1 MLVLSRKVSEQVVVP
16 QCELTVTV
24 LDIMGGR
31 VRLGFS
37 APTDLAVLRKEVLQ
51 RCLVEDGSAIEGG
64 SMTARILL
72 ADPDEFL
79 MASYRD
85 CLCEGGAMVATAA
98 TGLECLEQLK
108 LFAPDVL
115 VLEPEL
121 LWGGGEGVL
130 AVLHEQAEL
139 RPAFVILLSYAR
151 DRRVLHG
158 VSRFNVDDYQRKPL
172 TAARLANCIGKL
184 LSSQEFALRGRE
196 KMGLA
201 RN

>member
-16 QCELTVTV
+16 KCELTVTV
-24 LDIMGGR
+24 LDIAGGR

-51 RCLVEDGSAIEGG
+51 RCLVEDGLGMEGG

-79 MASYRD
+79 MASYCD
-85 CLCEGGAMVATAA
+85 CLCKRGATVATAT
-98 TGLECLEQLK
+98 TGLECVEQLES
-108 LFAPDVL
+108 FAADVL

-130 AVLHEQAEL
+130 AVIHERPEL

-151 DRRVLHG
+151 DRHVLHG
-158 VSRFNVDDYQRKPL
+158 VSRFKVDDYQRKPV
-172 TAARLANCIGKL
+172 TAARLADRIGKL
-184 LSSQEFALRGRE
+184 LRSQEVTLHASSVV
-196 KMGLA
+196 A
-201 RN
+201 